1 MEKKARLQGIE
12 NNRRITKETDSE
24 FLYTLQ
30 SGLLLAL
37 KERGRLDEMQFRHA
51 ERALREQQRACIKQP
66 QKTRGS
72 V

>member
-12 NNRRITKETDSE
+12 NNRKITKKTDSE
-24 FLYTLQ
+24 FLYALQ

-51 ERALREQQRACIKQP
+51 ERACIKQM

>member
-12 NNRRITKETDSE
+12 NNRKITKKTDSE
-24 FLYTLQ
+24 FLYALQ

-51 ERALREQQRACIKQP
+51 ERACIKQL
-66 QKTRGS
+66 QKTRKS

>member
-1 MEKKARLQGIE
+1 MAKKAMLQGIE
-12 NNRRITKETDSE
+12 NNRNITKETDSE
-24 FLYTLQ
+24 FLYALQ